1 MAYETQTPEL
11 TNVDLHEVVA
21 QAELLRKRVQDLE
34 DLLAGAEPGHPDYA
48 HAEMHYRINCTN
60 IISDLQSDLH
70 ELLEDIRA

>member
-11 TNVDLHEVVA
+11 TNVDLHEVVD
-21 QAELLRKRVQDLE
+21 QASLLRQHVQKLE

-48 HAEMHYRINCTN
+48 DAERWYRVNCVRL
-60 IISDLQSDLH
+60 ISDLQSDLH